1 MIILDKKERC
11 LKEVNLRN
19 RQRIIDRKYE
29 EEGLTDEVLAL
40 QVALNEERHRLDIS
54 DEDDRVFERF
64 VQ

>member
-1 MIILDKKERC
+1 MDNEKYMQA
-11 LKEVNLRN
+11 VNLKN
-19 RQRIIDRKYE
+19 RQRVIDRKYK

-54 DEDDRVFERF
+54 DEDDRVFDRF